1 MHSCEFTATDKYY
14 TNGVGPKLRGWT
26 NGGMQDH
33 QSTLSRPRSA
43 EVITANGNGTLP
55 NGRHMNGV
63 LTRGPGGLHEDLE
76 FPPTPRTLS
85 KKKQIVWM
93 RPHDMCARPQFR
105 IAPPGTP
112 LTARELPEPVGPGD
126 PSLLAALGCLSQ
138 LPRLLERVVPP
149 EQTFDTANGY
159 CGMFKFRFWQW
170 GKWIEV
176 RVDDRLPTRGDR
188 PAHMHCAQPDI
199 FWAALLEK
207 AYAKLYGGYT
217 FLKYGTVGRA
227 LQDLTGAVV
236 QSVPPSGPLL
246 GGAVPRSTLLIAIS
260 GLEKETKRRRSGLL
274 TEHPY
279 CVTGLARVRAN
290 SNDSVTHS
298 GSGSSGGDTSLI
310 RLRSPWI
317 GGEWGGVW
325 CGAWSERS
333 WEWNALN
340 ERDRELLSSRSSNDC
355 EFWMSVNEFL
365 TRFVVIWLAHIGP
378 DDWALEPGLH
388 TRAPWRAALAVRQWR
403 AGFNAGGP
411 HKFIE
416 TTATN
421 PQFRIRVPPGHPS
434 KAHVVVAVAQ
444 KYECYRSRNYEDE
457 EIGFTIYEVPPGMQR
472 VTPQYVS
479 EQMPLD
485 FAPLSNLREIATFF
499 ALPAGDFVVMPHA
512 AQHREGRFLLRIFAD
527 QHTDVWE
534 VNEENLVIHNI
545 AAEFCDERT
554 IDARILYKLRARYP
568 HEIDATQLQAILK
581 AHGGNN
587 RGFRGLGGI
596 NCGPSLELCRG
607 MLALRDPALGG
618 RLSIEHV
625 PALIG
630 LMRFWKAAFRRCGPS
645 SSGTATLSRGI
656 WASKVSSYCLRG
668 LLWAGGATASN
679 KVLEALVSRFTRSRQ
694 ITLEGYLLSMARL
707 HLAHERYHSLDAK
720 AKASPLSLEEMILM
734 TIYSSTI
741 ATTFVES
748 AQQAGYPYR
757 DYNAGDQIGVSFLQ
771 ANTLQGRRV
780 TSGNAYLYPARK
792 RPNLHILTRAWV
804 TKVLINK
811 DINFSNFIQYL
822 KGRGVFT
829 TNSVESLMYVKSP
842 VAASPDPGLPD
853 VEVMQAFSSI
863 DYDTGTGTPRAF
875 RLTNTTFEGYFRP
888 IMNVRSFQYL
898 PMLLKP
904 YTRGKLRLKS
914 TNPFHHPVFQ
924 YRYFE
929 DDRDIEALVYGVV
942 QPSLSLISLGN
953 ITSLIYDAKEINYG
967 RHTLLDSYDFI
978 IVGAGPAGCVLANRL
993 SEDPSVTVLLLDI
1006 GRGEIPL
1013 FTDSPLIGPILATDI
1028 ARAFVKSAEQ
1038 AGYRYLDYNAGDN
1051 LGVSFLQAHTRN
1063 GRRATGG
1070 NSYLRDI
1077 VDRPNLHIVTRAWV
1091 TKILIDPGK
1100 TSMEHILN
1108 ARREF
1113 LRFRNGSGPLT
1124 SNSVESLLYVK
1135 SPFAE
1140 DPDPEYPDVEVMQ
1153 AFASF
1158 SIDTTPGTR
1167 NAYYLT
1173 DRMFNEYFRPL
1184 ANTRNFMFLPMLL
1197 KPRAVGRVELKS
1209 VNPFSHPAFRY
1220 QYFEDDRDVDAVVY
1234 AIKEVIRISTK
1245 APLRKFGIELYN
1257 RKVPGCQYMPF
1268 NTIDYWRCHV
1278 RHLTATFQHQGSR
1291 CNDVL
1296 EPSEP
1301 SKLWLE
1307 VSYLFAES
1315 AHYLG
1320 YEFIDPFLHASSTA
1334 LGVEVSINFETHYL
1348 FAKELIIAGRCLE
1361 DYQLLSKAD
1370 ILARDTLSK
1379 LLDEVPLEIALK
1391 SPIIAPIFTLNG
1403 SPMIG
1408 PTPPNEQ
1415 PYCLLATE
1423 LFIETLSKSG
1433 TDQTLT
1439 SKQGIQPNAKVN
1451 IVLKEQAAQRWIG
1464 FNPSVI
1470 YQESATELS
1479 DPATILKVLAD
1490 TIEVCMKLSTSQT
1503 FQKLGLSLQPHQI
1516 PDAAASACPP
1526 SQTDSVLCFV
1536 NYTLSTVYNSV
1547 ERIFSPRKVI
1557 REYTTRIGI
1566 LSPDQT
1572 QLNGF
1577 SMDALLE
1584 KLRDRLK
1591 VIGNE
1596 LSRRPTLPLDH
1607 S

>member
-1 MHSCEFTATDKYY
+1 MFLCYNSASMMPSGPYRGGG
-14 TNGVGPKLRGWT
+14 NGHLAPHPAVAINGHINGGVPKLRNGAWT
-26 NGGMQDH
+26 NGGPQDH

-55 NGRHMNGV
+55 NGRHNASNGGGV
-63 LTRGPGGLHEDLE
+63 LSRGPGGLHEDLE
-76 FPPTPRTLS
+76 FPPAPRTLS

-149 EQTFDTANGY
+149 EQTFDAANGY

-188 PAHMHCAQPDI
+188 PAHLHCAQPDI

-207 AYAKLYGGYT
+207 AYAKLYGGYS

-260 GLEKETKRRRSGLL
+260 GVEKETKRRRSGLL

-290 SNDSVTHS
+290 STDSVTH
-298 GSGSSGGDTSLI
+298 GSGSSAGDTSLI

-411 HKFIE
+411 HRFIE

-545 AAEFCDERT
+545 AADFCDERT
-554 IDARILYKLRARYP
+554 IDARILYKLRTRYP

-581 AHGGNN
+581 AHGGTN

-679 KVLEALVSRFTRSRQ
+679 KVLEALVSRFTRNRQ

-734 TIYSSTI
+734 TIYS
-741 ATTFVES
+741 
-748 AQQAGYPYR
+748 
-757 DYNAGDQIGVSFLQ
+757 
-771 ANTLQGRRV
+771 
-780 TSGNAYLYPARK
+780 
-792 RPNLHILTRAWV
+792 
-804 TKVLINK
+804 
-811 DINFSNFIQYL
+811 
-822 KGRGVFT
+822 
-829 TNSVESLMYVKSP
+829 
-842 VAASPDPGLPD
+842 
-853 VEVMQAFSSI
+853 
-863 DYDTGTGTPRAF
+863 
-875 RLTNTTFEGYFRP
+875 
-888 IMNVRSFQYL
+888 
-898 PMLLKP
+898 
-904 YTRGKLRLKS
+904 
-914 TNPFHHPVFQ
+914 
-924 YRYFE
+924 
-929 DDRDIEALVYGVV
+929 
-942 QPSLSLISLGN
+942 
-953 ITSLIYDAKEINYG
+953 
-967 RHTLLDSYDFI
+967 
-978 IVGAGPAGCVLANRL
+978 
-993 SEDPSVTVLLLDI
+993 
-1006 GRGEIPL
+1006 
-1013 FTDSPLIGPILATDI
+1013 
-1028 ARAFVKSAEQ
+1028 
-1038 AGYRYLDYNAGDN
+1038 
-1051 LGVSFLQAHTRN
+1051 
-1063 GRRATGG
+1063 
-1070 NSYLRDI
+1070 
-1077 VDRPNLHIVTRAWV
+1077 
-1091 TKILIDPGK
+1091 
-1100 TSMEHILN
+1100 
-1108 ARREF
+1108 
-1113 LRFRNGSGPLT
+1113 
-1124 SNSVESLLYVK
+1124 
-1135 SPFAE
+1135 
-1140 DPDPEYPDVEVMQ
+1140 
-1153 AFASF
+1153 
-1158 SIDTTPGTR
+1158 
-1167 NAYYLT
+1167 
-1173 DRMFNEYFRPL
+1173 
-1184 ANTRNFMFLPMLL
+1184 
-1197 KPRAVGRVELKS
+1197 
-1209 VNPFSHPAFRY
+1209 
-1220 QYFEDDRDVDAVVY
+1220 
-1234 AIKEVIRISTK
+1234 
-1245 APLRKFGIELYN
+1245 
-1257 RKVPGCQYMPF
+1257 
-1268 NTIDYWRCHV
+1268 
-1278 RHLTATFQHQGSR
+1278 
-1291 CNDVL
+1291 
-1296 EPSEP
+1296 
-1301 SKLWLE
+1301 
-1307 VSYLFAES
+1307 
-1315 AHYLG
+1315 
-1320 YEFIDPFLHASSTA
+1320 
-1334 LGVEVSINFETHYL
+1334 
-1348 FAKELIIAGRCLE
+1348 
-1361 DYQLLSKAD
+1361 
-1370 ILARDTLSK
+1370 
-1379 LLDEVPLEIALK
+1379 
-1391 SPIIAPIFTLNG
+1391 
-1403 SPMIG
+1403 
-1408 PTPPNEQ
+1408 
-1415 PYCLLATE
+1415 
-1423 LFIETLSKSG
+1423 
-1433 TDQTLT
+1433 
-1439 SKQGIQPNAKVN
+1439 
-1451 IVLKEQAAQRWIG
+1451 
-1464 FNPSVI
+1464 
-1470 YQESATELS
+1470 
-1479 DPATILKVLAD
+1479 
-1490 TIEVCMKLSTSQT
+1490 
-1503 FQKLGLSLQPHQI
+1503 
-1516 PDAAASACPP
+1516 
-1526 SQTDSVLCFV
+1526 
-1536 NYTLSTVYNSV
+1536 
-1547 ERIFSPRKVI
+1547 
-1557 REYTTRIGI
+1557 
-1566 LSPDQT
+1566 
-1572 QLNGF
+1572 
-1577 SMDALLE
+1577 
-1584 KLRDRLK
+1584 
-1591 VIGNE
+1591 
-1596 LSRRPTLPLDH
+1596 
-1607 S
+1607 